1 MTFGSTHRTVP
12 NARSHISSMSNEPGA
27 AAASEY
33 RRRPMSQAA
42 TTPHGQSIEIR
53 LATRG
58 DAADMAS
65 IYNHEVQNFT
75 TTLDMIPRTQTDQQA
90 WITARSGAF
99 SAIVATTV
107 DDNGE
112 EIVVGF
118 ASLSPFRDRPAY
130 SPTVENSVY
139 VSRSHGGRGIGR
151 QLMDN
156 LVTTARDSGFHS
168 MIARIEQSGEASLAL
183 HRSVGFELIGVEHE
197 VGRKLGRWLNVAI
210 MQLML

>member
-1 MTFGSTHRTVP
+1 MT
-12 NARSHISSMSNEPGA
+12 E
-27 AAASEY
+27 
-33 RRRPMSQAA
+33 AA
-42 TTPHGQSIEIR
+42 TTPDGQSITIR

-75 TTLDMIPRTQTDQQA
+75 TTLDMVPRSLADQQA
-90 WITARSGAF
+90 WIAARSGAF
-99 SAIVATTV
+99 SAIVAATTDV
-107 DDNGE
+107 DGE

-139 VSRSHGGRGIGR
+139 VSRSHGGRGIGK
-151 QLMDN
+151 QLMGN
-156 LVTTARDSGFHS
+156 LVNTARDSGFHS

-183 HRSVGFELIGVEHE
+183 HRSVGFELVGVERE
-197 VGRKLGRWLNVAI
+197 VGRKLGRWLNMAVL
-210 MQLML
+210 QLML